1 MKNPLLLDEADKRGE
16 QHFYSRSSSCRKS
29 FITFSRAM
37 KEKNI
42 RQHVSIPPQITFYGL
57 FDNSHQKISI
67 LHIYHLFHIFHIF
80 IYVIYF
86 IGYFDHSFSINLNVQ

>member
-37 KEKNI
+37 KEKKYPSTCINSPSNHFFMGFTITLIKNI
-42 RQHVSIPPQITFYGL
+42 YILYLSFR
-57 FDNSHQKISI
+57 KRISWYT
-67 LHIYHLFHIFHIF
+67 LAVQFKQFRVIF
-80 IYVIYF
+80 
-86 IGYFDHSFSINLNVQ
+86 